1 MSEMDRR
8 SVVGGL
14 VTAGA
19 AVGATDL
26 ARAEP
31 RILHK
36 NPLVSSVPAELN
48 MRDMQKKSQFAC
60 LYHCDFGDHARFSQ
74 QLRNIN
80 NHLAVY
86 NNDSRALKVVIVAH
100 SAGIKFF
107 LKDLADT
114 PWAQETID
122 PEIFARTKT
131 LSQHGLEVYLCKV
144 TFAGLKIDRE
154 KARPD
159 KYIKFVASGIATASA
174 LQAKGYSYLKVG

>member
-1 MSEMDRR
+1 MRKIDRR
-8 SVVGGL
+8 SVVGAL

-19 AVGATDL
+19 TVGTTDL
-26 ARAEP
+26 ATALPPEVR
-31 RILHK
+31 
-36 NPLVSSVPAELN
+36 
-48 MRDMQKKSQFAC
+48 MRDLQLKSQFGC

-80 NHLAVY
+80 NHFAAY
-86 NNDSRALKVVIVAH
+86 TYDPRALKLIIVAH

-122 PEIFARTKT
+122 PELFARTKS

-144 TFAGLKIDRE
+144 TFSTLKIDPA
-154 KARPD
+154 KARTD
-159 KYIKFVASGIATASA
+159 NYIKFVASGIATASA
-174 LQAKGYSYLKVG
+174 LQAKGFSYLKVG

>member
-1 MSEMDRR
+1 MKKVDRR
-8 SVVGGL
+8 SVVGAL

-19 AVGATDL
+19 TVGAADVAIALPPEMKLRDL
-26 ARAEP
+26 Q
-31 RILHK
+31 LK
-36 NPLVSSVPAELN
+36 T
-48 MRDMQKKSQFAC
+48 QFGC

-80 NHLAVY
+80 NHFAAY
-86 NNDSRALKVVIVAH
+86 NYDPRALKLIIVAH

-114 PWAQETID
+114 PWVQETID
-122 PEIFARTKT
+122 PELLERTKS

-144 TFAGLKIDRE
+144 TFATLKIDLA
-154 KARPD
+154 KARTHN
-159 KYIKFVASGIATASA
+159 YIKLVPSGIATAAA

>member
-1 MSEMDRR
+1 MKKVDRR
-8 SVVGGL
+8 SVVGAL

-19 AVGATDL
+19 AVGAADVAKALPPELKLRDL
-26 ARAEP
+26 QLKA
-31 RILHK
+31 
-36 NPLVSSVPAELN
+36 
-48 MRDMQKKSQFAC
+48 QFGC
-60 LYHCDFGDHARFSQ
+60 LYHCDFGDHPRFSQ

-80 NHLAVY
+80 NHFAAY
-86 NNDSRALKVVIVAH
+86 NYDPRALKLIIVAH

-122 PEIFARTKT
+122 PELVERTKS

-144 TFAGLKIDRE
+144 TFATLKIDLA
-154 KARPD
+154 KARAD
-159 KYIKFVASGIATASA
+159 KFIKFVPSGIATASA

>member
-1 MSEMDRR
+1 MGFRVNRGRVMKKVDRR
-8 SVVGGL
+8 SVVGAL

-19 AVGATDL
+19 TVGVTGVADALPPELRLRDL
-26 ARAEP
+26 Q
-31 RILHK
+31 L
-36 NPLVSSVPAELN
+36 
-48 MRDMQKKSQFAC
+48 KSQFGC

-80 NHLAVY
+80 NHFAAY
-86 NNDSRALKVVIVAH
+86 NYDQRVLKLVIVAH

-122 PEIFARTKT
+122 PELLSRTMSLT
-131 LSQHGLEVYLCKV
+131 QHGLEVYLCKV
-144 TFAGLKIDRE
+144 TFATLKIDLG
-154 KARPD
+154 KARTD
-159 KYIKFVASGIATASA
+159 SYIRLVPSGIATASA